1 MPLKGMNDVNDLSDE
16 RYCVNDKCEKFGINL
31 L

>member
-1 MPLKGMNDVNDLSDE
+1 MNDVNDLSNE

-31 L
+31 LWRDFL

>member
-1 MPLKGMNDVNDLSDE
+1 MNDVNDLSNE